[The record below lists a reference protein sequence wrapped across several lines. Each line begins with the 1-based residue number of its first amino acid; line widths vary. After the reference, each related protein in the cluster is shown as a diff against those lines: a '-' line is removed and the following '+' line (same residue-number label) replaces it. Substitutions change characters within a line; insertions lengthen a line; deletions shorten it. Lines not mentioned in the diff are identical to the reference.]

1 VSESPLTEASRR
13 TPVPAPRKKRRKAA
27 LRVPDGRRVE
37 ARILREA
44 ERELLQLAGSTP
56 SAEQLTWI
64 HKAASL
70 AVVIH
75 QLTRG
80 ACTEDLLPPEQV
92 RLLLSA
98 TEAHTRLCDR
108 IKAGA
113 PLRKH
118 EPLARPEPPEM
129 ADLHSLFEDGD
140 G

>member
-1 VSESPLTEASRR
+1 VFDSPQTEASRKA
-13 TPVPAPRKKRRKAA
+13 PVSAPRKKRRKAA
-27 LRVPDGRRVE
+27 ERIPDNRRVE

-44 ERELLQLAGSTP
+44 ERELLELAGSTP
-56 SAEQLTWI
+56 SAEQLTWV
-64 HKAASL
+64 HKAAALS
-70 AVVIH
+70 VVIH

-98 TEAHTRLCDR
+98 TKAHTRLCDR

-118 EPLARPEPPEM
+118 EP
-129 ADLHSLFEDGD
+129 
-140 G
+140 